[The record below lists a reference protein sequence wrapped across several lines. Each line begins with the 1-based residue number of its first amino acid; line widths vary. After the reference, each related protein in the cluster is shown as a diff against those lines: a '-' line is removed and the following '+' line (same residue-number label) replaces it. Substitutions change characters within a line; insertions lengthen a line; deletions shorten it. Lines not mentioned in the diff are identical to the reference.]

1 MRQRRLGLVDMCFG
15 CCTGDG
21 FMDIYKY
28 VSDLPIIHL
37 SSMSLKLFVYGCAK
51 SSLLLRLFL

>member
-1 MRQRRLGLVDMCFG
+1 MVDMCFG

-21 FMDIYKY
+21 FMDIYKH
-28 VSDLPIIHL
+28 VSDLPIIRL
-37 SSMSLKLFVYGCAK
+37 SSTALKLFVYGCAK

>member
-1 MRQRRLGLVDMCFG
+1 MVDMCFG